1 MTPNLEDILENLDAE
16 PFTPKAVVLFSGGQD
31 STTIL
36 GYAIKIHGA
45 ENVLALS
52 AYYGQ
57 RHKVELEQA
66 ADICHKLGVRHE
78 VLDVSVLG
86 HTFNSG
92 LTSAYTSVS
101 DPHPEMPEVP
111 NSFVPMRN
119 AILLTLAFGVATRDG
134 AGVVY
139 GGMCQTDYSGYPDC
153 RHDFVETLS
162 EALRIGYMAN
172 VEIDTPLMYLT
183 KAETFALAEAAGV
196 LDIVLTGSHTCY
208 EGDRATLHPWG
219 YGCGVCPACQLRA
232 KGWDEYK
239 TQFAA

>member
-1 MTPNLEDILENLDAE
+1 MTPTLEDIVMNLDGE

-31 STTIL
+31 STTVL
-36 GYAIKIHGA
+36 GYAIKLHG
-45 ENVLALS
+45 ESNVLALS

-66 ADICHKLGVRHE
+66 AEICHELGVRQE

-92 LTSAYTSVS
+92 LTSVYTSVNE
-101 DPHPEMPEVP
+101 PHPELPEVP

-119 AILLTLAFGVATRDG
+119 AILLTLAFGVAMRSG

-153 RHDFVETLS
+153 RHEFVEALAD
-162 EALRIGYMAN
+162 ALRIGYKSN
-172 VEIDTPLMYLT
+172 IEIDTPLMHLT
-183 KAETFALAEAAGV
+183 KAETFALADHTGV
-196 LDIVLTGSHTCY
+196 LDLVVMSSHTCY
-208 EGDRATLHPWG
+208 EGNRDTLHAWG
-219 YGCGVCPACQLRA
+219 AGCGRCPACQLRA
-232 KGWDEYK
+232 KGWDEYQN
-239 TQFAA
+239 QFAN